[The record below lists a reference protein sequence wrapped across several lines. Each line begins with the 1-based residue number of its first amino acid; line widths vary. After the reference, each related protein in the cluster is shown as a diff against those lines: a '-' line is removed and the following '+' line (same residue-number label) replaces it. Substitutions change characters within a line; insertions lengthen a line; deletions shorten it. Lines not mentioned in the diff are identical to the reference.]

1 MNISFRE
8 RKNKKENKR
17 SKLTREVTRW
27 SLIITSELESN
38 EIQIMRVTI
47 IKFRGRE

>member
-1 MNISFRE
+1 MIVNYYIRY
-8 RKNKKENKR
+8 
-17 SKLTREVTRW
+17 
-27 SLIITSELESN
+27 ELESN